1 MPKLDQHVVLPD
13 MNSVATATIEL
24 PRRIMTGSL
33 SGDDLTALVISCF
46 FEAMLVGAVL
56 MAHKGSAGRRL
67 LMAARRAKGLKDS
80 DLTAVLAAGRDLPP
94 DLAYVASEIERYR
107 IAVWPFQFVIVVHGC
122 ADPGLRR
129 IAEVMPSFCALD
141 IAMRHPFIPEIMI
154 HHWVNR
160 RAHGETSDRR
170 GLWALI
176 RNRSSP
182 ALPRRRPW
190 PSDMRDAARYEL
202 VPARHGGARRV

>member
-1 MPKLDQHVVLPD
+1 

-141 IAMRHPFIPEIMI
+141 IAMRHPFIPEIVI
-154 HHWVNR
+154 SR
-160 RAHGETSDRR
+160 LGQS
-170 GLWALI
+170 
-176 RNRSSP
+176 
-182 ALPRRRPW
+182 
-190 PSDMRDAARYEL
+190 AR
-202 VPARHGGARRV
+202 ARRDIGPAGIMGADPEQVIASAAAATPVAQRYARCREV